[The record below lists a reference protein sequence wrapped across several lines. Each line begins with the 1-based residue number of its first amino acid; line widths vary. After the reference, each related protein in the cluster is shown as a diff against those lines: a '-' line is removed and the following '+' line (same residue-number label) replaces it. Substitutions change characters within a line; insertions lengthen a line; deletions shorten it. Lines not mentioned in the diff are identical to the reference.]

1 MEIVNRIVDFLMILI
16 WLAPLI
22 VSFGKLI
29 AQKTNNQKLTNL
41 IDRANVIV
49 LALEQTQDPAY
60 RKKRVALEK
69 LTIYAKEVGINLTVD
84 QASDYIEH
92 AVAVM
97 NKLNKK
103 EPVTHG

>member
-1 MEIVNRIVDFLMILI
+1 MEIVNHIVDFLMILI

-22 VSFGKLI
+22 VAFGKLI

-41 IDRANVIV
+41 IARANVIV

-69 LTIYAKEVGINLTVD
+69 LIIYAKEVGINLTVD

>member
-22 VSFGKLI
+22 VALGKLI

-60 RKKRVALEK
+60 SKKRVALEK
-69 LTIYAKEVGINLTVD
+69 LIIYAKEVGINLTVD

-97 NKLNKK
+97 NKLNTKG
-103 EPVTHG
+103 PVTHG

>member
-22 VSFGKLI
+22 VAFGKLI
-29 AQKTNNQKLTNL
+29 AQKTNKQKKKNL

-49 LALEQTQDPAY
+49 LALEQTQDPPY

-69 LTIYAKEVGINLTVD
+69 LIIYAKEVGINLTVD

>member
-22 VSFGKLI
+22 VAFGKLI

-69 LTIYAKEVGINLTVD
+69 LINYANEVGINLTVD

>member
-22 VSFGKLI
+22 VALGKLI

-41 IDRANVIV
+41 IDRANIIV

-60 RKKRVALEK
+60 SKKRVALEK
-69 LTIYAKEVGINLTVD
+69 LIIYAKEVGINLTVD

-97 NKLNKK
+97 NKLNTKG
-103 EPVTHG
+103 PVTHG

>member
-22 VSFGKLI
+22 VAFGKLI

-41 IDRANVIV
+41 IDRANIIV

-60 RKKRVALEK
+60 SKKRVALEK
-69 LTIYAKEVGINLTVD
+69 LMNYANEVGINLTID

-92 AVAVM
+92 AVAIM

>member
-22 VSFGKLI
+22 VAFGKLI
-29 AQKTNNQKLTNL
+29 AQETNNQKLTNL

-49 LALEQTQDPAY
+49 LALEQTQDPPY